1 MENDG
6 QFFLKKKIYLYFH
19 SFASAFLL
27 TCVMNVALQKLNL
40 FKGLNFN

>member
-6 QFFLKKKIYLYFH
+6 QVFLKIYLYFH
-19 SFASAFLL
+19 SFANAFLL

-40 FKGLNFN
+40 FKELNFN